1 MLQRFRSCG
10 TSRHSGANYEY
21 CASFSHL
28 TVRIGPHTSSVE
40 ALGSEKTPTGPQR
53 VRTDETCEKREAL
66 IGQNGKT
73 ERGKTVAFR

>member
-1 MLQRFRSCG
+1 MLQSFRSSG

-40 ALGSEKTPTGPQR
+40 ALGPEKTPTGPQR
-53 VRTDETCEKREAL
+53 ARTETSGERGAL
-66 IGQNGKT
+66 IGRDRRA
-73 ERGKTVAFR
+73 EHGKTVVF